1 MAHLK
6 AMSAIFD
13 FIMRRTGI
21 PFWNWK
27 RPTGM
32 RSSWGT
38 FHYIN
43 EGEYL
48 SAEAEFTEHPAHGPQ
63 YQVTS
68 YQVKEP
74 EGKEAMERYLG
85 SGAVRGI
92 GPALAARIVK
102 KFKGDTFRIFEEE
115 PERLAE
121 VKGISL
127 HKGDEFCRTVSG
139 EAGDASCDDVSLG
152 VRHCQSSGCP
162 YF

>member
-1 MAHLK
+1 MAHLEGYV
-6 AMSAIFD
+6 SHIRFHNEENGYTVLELETTHGD
-13 FIMRRTGI
+13 EILV
-21 PFWNWK
+21 
-27 RPTGM
+27 
-32 RSSWGT
+32 GT

-127 HKGDEFCRTVSG
+127 HKAMNFAVQFQEKQEKR
-139 EAGDASCDDVSLG
+139 A
-152 VRHCQSSGCP
+152 
-162 YF
+162 

>member
-1 MAHLK
+1 MAHLEGYV
-6 AMSAIFD
+6 SHIRFHNEENGYTVLELETTHGD
-13 FIMRRTGI
+13 EILV
-21 PFWNWK
+21 
-27 RPTGM
+27 
-32 RSSWGT
+32 GT

-63 YQVTS
+63 YQMTS

-102 KFKGDTFRIFEEE
+102 KFKGDTFRICEEE

-127 HKGDEFCRTVSG
+127 QGDEFCRTVSG